1 MNQTHSHWIQ
11 NLSRFGV
18 SLNPKPFS
26 SPRATIQ
33 NEAAAKRVS
42 AACLYRLFD
51 RYFYLRENE
60 NKLDG
65 FIILNL

>member
-1 MNQTHSHWIQ
+1 MNQTYSHWIQ

-18 SLNPKPFS
+18 SLNSKPFS

-33 NEAAAKRVS
+33 NEVAAKRVS
-42 AACLYRLFD
+42 AACLYRVFD
-51 RYFYLRENE
+51 RYFYLHENK

>member
-1 MNQTHSHWIQ
+1 MKNGSSRHSRLFK
-11 NLSRFGV
+11 LS
-18 SLNPKPFS
+18 
-26 SPRATIQ
+26 TIQ
-33 NEAAAKRVS
+33 NEEAAKSVS